1 MGIDWRG
8 PHADLADADSP
19 DRVIIIIPQRTLGP
33 ATAYRPRDAA
43 DANAG
48 TRPSCR
54 PRKKL
59 TQPAPATFLKP
70 EPDSGPASGG
80 VIREIATIG
89 DGHGR
94 QSAHIDLNTEVAKG
108 TMFEILFLGA
118 LRIPCPGG
126 WLKSLPQRLGQL

>member
-1 MGIDWRG
+1 MGDG
-8 PHADLADADSP
+8 T
-19 DRVIIIIPQRTLGP
+19 RTLQMPVRHHP
-33 ATAYRPRDAA
+33 AAPGKIKRNPPLPR
-43 DANAG
+43 
-48 TRPSCR
+48 
-54 PRKKL
+54 
-59 TQPAPATFLKP
+59 LKP

-80 VIREIATIG
+80 VVREIATIG

-94 QSAHIDLNTEVAKG
+94 QNAHIDLNTEVAKG